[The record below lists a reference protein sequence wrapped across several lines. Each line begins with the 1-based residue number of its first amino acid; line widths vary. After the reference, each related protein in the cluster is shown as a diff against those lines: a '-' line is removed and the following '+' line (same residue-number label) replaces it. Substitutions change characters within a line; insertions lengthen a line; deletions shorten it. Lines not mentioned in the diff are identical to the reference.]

1 MSNVRKNKDIIK
13 KENCICPKSENGED
27 IIINFYVYVQIMELY
42 ATKFDSSTQKFVIQY
57 NELRPSTYIKHFAA
71 DNREVLLFGG

>member
-1 MSNVRKNKDIIK
+1 MSAKIKRIDICK
-13 KENCICPKSENGED
+13 KHICPKSENGED

-57 NELRPSTYIKHFAA
+57 NESCPLTYIKHFAA
-71 DNREVLLFGG
+71 DNREVLLFWV